1 MSTIAV
7 IGGGLAGLTAALA
20 GVEAGHEVTLLDDGY
35 FTSSASAQAQGG
47 FSAVTAAGLAA
58 GDSVGSHVADTLEA
72 GARHGDPAVA
82 AAVCAAAEEH
92 VGTLTRWGTA
102 WDTDADGAVS
112 LTREAAHAASR
123 ILHVGGDA
131 TGAGIVHALLARA
144 RELAGEGRLLMGG
157 MWPGFSLLLEHGTVV
172 GVTEPKGY
180 ETRTD
185 AVILASGGISGVYG
199 TRTSRCANYG
209 DSAAMAWRA
218 GAVLADV
225 EMVQFHP
232 THCVEAGFMLSEA
245 LRGEGAVLRDATGRR
260 FMLEIDERAE
270 LAPRDVVARGVAR
283 AQGGAWLDASPIV
296 EREGRG
302 FLARRFPT
310 ITARLA
316 AAGLDL
322 ETAPVPV
329 RQAQHYWMGGVAV
342 DAHARST
349 VPGLLVAG
357 EASRTGLHGANR
369 LASNSLLEAVHTGL
383 AAVATVGAG
392 LHREPATLRLGEP
405 STLDLE
411 DLPGAPLETVRSLA
425 DRHLGVEREE
435 EGLREVLARLEPS
448 AWADPPGAEGDDRGA
463 HRRHLRAYSLPISTM
478 PDGAEGLGQWRE
490 RHCDSSE
497 SLTARLIAHSALL
510 RPGSLG
516 AHHRLDAAGEARP
529 GETVTLV
536 NPQPSTYYATTLD
549 GSAWGYHDRQGAP
562 YVQS

>member
-1 MSTIAV
+1 MSAIV
-7 IGGGLAGLTAALA
+7 VVGGGLAGLTAALA
-20 GVEAGHEVTLLDDGY
+20 GVEAGHEVTLLDDGA
-35 FTSSASAQAQGG
+35 FRSSASVQAQGG

-58 GDSVGSHVADTLEA
+58 GDSVASHVADTLEA

-92 VGTLTRWGTA
+92 VGTLTRWGTV
-102 WDTDADGAVS
+102 WDTEADGTVS

-131 TGAGIVHALLARA
+131 TGAGIVEALRRRA
-144 RELAGEGRLLMGG
+144 EALGAEGRLRLDGLEEAG
-157 MWPGFSLLLEHGTVV
+157 ALLLGGGAVAGVAGAHG
-172 GVTEPKGY
+172 GLLGA
-180 ETRTD
+180 D
-185 AVILASGGISGVYG
+185 AVILASGGISGAYG
-199 TRTSRCANYG
+199 TRTSRFANPG
-209 DSAAMAWRA
+209 DAAALAWRA
-218 GAVLADV
+218 GAVLADA

-232 THCVEAGFMLSEA
+232 TYCAEAGFMVSEA

-310 ITARLA
+310 ITATLA
-316 AAGLDL
+316 QAGLDL
-322 ETAPVPV
+322 ERAPIPV
-329 RQAQHYWMGGVAV
+329 RPAQHYWMGGVAV

-383 AAVATVGAG
+383 AAVATVSAG
-392 LHREPATLRLGEP
+392 LHRQPATLRLGAPVPLE
-405 STLDLE
+405 LE
-411 DLPGAPLETVRSLA
+411 DRRGAPLATVRTLA
-425 DRHLGVEREE
+425 DRHLGVEREAA
-435 EGLREVLARLEPS
+435 GLS
-448 AWADPPGAEGDDRGA
+448 ACLVALDPA
-463 HRRHLRAYSLPISTM
+463 
-478 PDGAEGLGQWRE
+478 AEGLGAE
-490 RHCDSSE
+490 RDPSCASSE
-497 SLTARLIAHSALL
+497 ALTARLIAHSAQL

-529 GETVTLV
+529 GATVTLV
-536 NPQPSTYYATTLD
+536 NPHPATRRATT
-549 GSAWGYHDRQGAP
+549 APGAAAGMSDP
-562 YVQS
+562 RKVPA